1 MKNLSSTLLD
11 TRQFLVGFESLF
23 QELDRHINNP
33 QGKFPPHDLVQTDE
47 STYQLSLAVAGF
59 SKKEISLE
67 QIKNKLIIKGTKIK
81 TLYDNP
87 DVTAK
92 FPIFLHHGIGNRSF
106 SKEFTLASNV
116 VVRGAKFED
125 GILTIDLE
133 YVMPEDKASFSIEI
147 D

>member
-1 MKNLSSTLLD
+1 MKNLTSLLD

-47 STYQLSLAVAGF
+47 TTYQLSLAVAGF
-59 SKKEISLE
+59 SKNEIK
-67 QIKNKLIIKGTKIK
+67 IDRVKNKLIIKGTKVK
-81 TLYDNP
+81 TIYDNP

-106 SKEFTLASNV
+106 CKEFSLAENV
-116 VVRGAKFED
+116 VIKGAKFED
-125 GILTIDLE
+125 GILAIDLE
-133 YVMPEDKASFSIEI
+133 HVIPEDKASFSIEI